1 MTWRSGQPFS
11 STGVVPAKGKV
22 AMGGRDRKKEAEM
35 RLLAIA
41 PFSLML
47 AFAAPAVAQ
56 TDQQNNSPAAP
67 ADKCRVETEQGAKQ
81 QPGQQPDGGNLTE
94 TLNDCGGVL
103 KPPPTGD
110 QGMAAPAPDQGKTPV
125 IKPGEVP
132 AQPPKQ

>member
-1 MTWRSGQPFS
+1 MKT
-11 STGVVPAKGKV
+11 
-22 AMGGRDRKKEAEM
+22 
-35 RLLAIA
+35 LAIV

-47 AFAAPAVAQ
+47 ALALPATAQ
-56 TDQQNNSPAAP
+56 TDQQQNAAP
-67 ADKCRVETEQGAKQ
+67 QADKCRAQTEQDAKQ
-81 QPGQQPDGGNLTE
+81 QPSDANLTQ
-94 TLNDCGGVL
+94 TLTDCGSVL